1 MEHQLY
7 KTYDGCLGRRVLWKV
22 LGKMADLHRVNRAE
36 HDIPISVHHGFERF
50 DGRSRW
56 SNGNSISVY
65 TMFEEFEG
73 FFDLCDLLTRRK

>member
-7 KTYDGCLGRRVLWKV
+7 KTYDAWLGFHVIWKV
-22 LGKMADLHRVNRAE
+22 LEKMAYLHRANRAK

-50 DGRSRW
+50 AGHSRW
-56 SNGNSISVY
+56 SSGNSTSVY

-73 FFDLCDLLTRRK
+73 FFDLCDVLARRK